1 MARMDWMYLPVTR
14 VILRFNMEIPEK
26 YIKAYKAKYG
36 DKADLEELKK
46 IYERSLITAGEDV
59 GVIAAQ
65 SIGEASTQLTLR
77 TKHTAGLTVIN
88 TTSGLP
94 RLVEIFDAKKEI
106 STPVMDIFL
115 KLEYAKNKQKI
126 KDFADRIIEI
136 KIGDLVSSY
145 DVSIRKKSIELFFDR
160 EVLKAYGFTLR
171 DVSGKLS
178 NLKLNVHAEED
189 KLVVVDKGADNV
201 KKLIKLRNKLTE
213 ITLSGIP
220 GISRA
225 IINQDK
231 EGNSWIKTI
240 GTNLES
246 ILQLE
251 EVDISRTVSNDI
263 IEVSKVLGI
272 EAARNLIV
280 EEVNNTLQ
288 NVGLTVDLRH
298 LFLIADAMCM
308 DGTVRGI
315 GRYGL
320 SGETESVFARAAF
333 EIPLKH
339 LVEASLYHETD
350 EFKYVANN
358 VMSNQVIPVGT
369 GSVKLVVK
377 EDGTEDKTK
386 TSGKDKE

>member
-1 MARMDWMYLPVTR
+1 MYQQATKET
-14 VILRFNMEIPEK
+14 LRFNMEIPEK

-36 DKADLEELKK
+36 EKANLDDLKK
-46 IYERSLITAGEDV
+46 IYQRSLITPGEDV

-88 TTSGLP
+88 TTAGLP

-115 KLEYAKNKQKI
+115 KPEVLKSKQKI
-126 KDFADRIIEI
+126 TEFADKIIEI

-145 DVSIRKKSIELFFDR
+145 DVSIRKKSIELLFDR
-160 EVLKAYGFTLR
+160 EALKAYGLTLR
-171 DVSGKLS
+171 DVSAKLS
-178 NLKLNVHAEED
+178 KFKLNFHVEDD
-189 KLVVVDKGADNV
+189 KLVVVDKSAESV

-213 ITLSGIP
+213 VTLSGIA

-231 EGNSWIKTI
+231 DGNLWIKTI
-240 GTNLES
+240 GTNLEA

-251 EVDISRTVSNDI
+251 EVDQVKTVSNDI
-263 IEVSKVLGI
+263 IEVSKVLGV
-272 EAARNLIV
+272 EAARNLII

-298 LFLIADAMCM
+298 LFLIADAMCI

-377 EDGTEDKTK
+377 EDGTEGKTEN
-386 TSGKDKE
+386 SGKDKE

>member
-1 MARMDWMYLPVTR
+1 
-14 VILRFNMEIPEK
+14 MEMPEK

-46 IYERSLITAGEDV
+46 IYRRSLITPGEDV

-106 STPVMDIFL
+106 STPVMEIFIRAELL
-115 KLEYAKNKQKI
+115 KSRQKI
-126 KDFADRIIEI
+126 TEFADKIIEI
-136 KIGDLVSSY
+136 KVGDLVSSY
-145 DVSIRKKSIELFFDR
+145 DISIRKKSIELLFDR
-160 EVLKAYGFTLR
+160 EALKTYGFTLR

-178 NLKLNVHAEED
+178 KFKLNVHVEDD
-189 KLVVVDKGADNV
+189 KLVIVDKSADSV

-213 ITLSGIP
+213 VTLSGVP

-231 EGNSWIKTI
+231 EGNVWIKTI
-240 GTNLES
+240 GTNLEA
-246 ILQLE
+246 IMQFE
-251 EVDISRTVSNDI
+251 EVEPNRTISNDI

-272 EAARNLIV
+272 EAARNLII

-377 EDGTEDKTK
+377 ENGTEDKTE
-386 TSGKDKE
+386 TSGKNKE

>member
-1 MARMDWMYLPVTR
+1 
-14 VILRFNMEIPEK
+14 MEIPER

-36 DKADLEELKK
+36 EKADLEELKK
-46 IYERSLITAGEDV
+46 IYEHSLITPGEDV

-77 TKHTAGLTVIN
+77 TKHSAGLTVIN
-88 TTSGLP
+88 TTAGLP

-115 KLEYAKNKQKI
+115 KEEYAKSRQKLTE
-126 KDFADRIIEI
+126 FGDRLIEI
-136 KIGDLVSSY
+136 KVGDLVSSY
-145 DVSIRKKSIELFFDR
+145 DVSIRKKSIEFLFDR
-160 EVLKAYGFTLR
+160 DALKAYGLTLR
-171 DVSGKLS
+171 DISSKIS
-178 NLKLNVHAEED
+178 KFKLNSHIEDD
-189 KLVVVDKGADNV
+189 KLVVTDKSAESV

-213 ITLSGIP
+213 VTLSGVQN
-220 GISRA
+220 ISRA
-225 IINQDK
+225 IVNQDK
-231 EGNSWIKTI
+231 EGNFWIKTI
-240 GTNLES
+240 GTNLEEV
-246 ILQLE
+246 LKFD
-251 EVDISRTVSNDI
+251 EVDQSRTISNDV
-263 IEVSKVLGI
+263 IEVSKVLGV

-280 EEVNNTLQ
+280 EEVYNTLQ

-298 LFLIADAMCM
+298 IFLIADAMCL

-350 EFKYVANN
+350 EFNYVANN
-358 VMSNQVIPVGT
+358 VMSNQVIPIGT
-369 GSVKLVVK
+369 GAVKLVVK
-377 EDGTEDKTK
+377 EENGSEDKGETER
-386 TSGKDKE
+386 KDKE